1 LSIADRL
8 ARAPMFSH
16 FQRPQL
22 EELADLVEERRVP
35 AESFVMRQ
43 GDTSRDAFLIEKG
56 GVRIQRSTPYGN
68 YALAVLASGDLFG
81 EASFVDDAERSG
93 DAWAS
98 SEVLLLA
105 FTPERVQPALDDDP
119 RLATAFYWTCWR
131 SLSSKLRRTNDKLA
145 RFFASGAPAAAR
157 RAGTERPATGGFRVD
172 LRTKRD
178 LFTEQRLSSLE
189 INLLSTLSKERQL
202 RAGET
207 LFREGDP
214 GDAMYIVLQGRVR
227 ISKQIPGAGEEAL
240 AILER
245 GDYFGEMALIDRQP
259 RSADAVAHDGEAVVL
274 SIPKMVVEQL
284 LDMHKISS
292 VRLLRILCGLV
303 AQRLREIDDKLV
315 GWYILSGG
323 SDAPEV
329 R

>member
-1 LSIADRL
+1 
-8 ARAPMFSH
+8 
-16 FQRPQL
+16 
-22 EELADLVEERRVP
+22 VP
-35 AESFVMRQ
+35 AR
-43 GDTSRDAFLIEKG
+43 L
-56 GVRIQRSTPYGN
+56 
-68 YALAVLASGDLFG
+68 
-81 EASFVDDAERSG
+81 
-93 DAWAS
+93 
-98 SEVLLLA
+98 
-105 FTPERVQPALDDDP
+105 QPALDDDP

-131 SLSSKLRRTNDKLA
+131 SLSAKLRRTNDKLS
-145 RFFASGAPAAAR
+145 RFFAQGAPPAAR
-157 RAGTERPATGGFRVD
+157 GAADERRATGEFRVD

-189 INLLSTLSKERQL
+189 ISLLSTLSKERKL
-202 RAGET
+202 RGGDVI
-207 LFREGDP
+207 FREGDP
-214 GDAMYIVLQGRVR
+214 GDAMYIVLDGRIR

-259 RSADAVAHDGEAVVL
+259 RSAEATAHGGDAVVL

-284 LDMHKISS
+284 LDMHKVSS

-323 SDAPEV
+323 ADTPSV

>member
-1 LSIADRL
+1 MRRSA
-8 ARAPMFSH
+8 
-16 FQRPQL
+16 
-22 EELADLVEERRVP
+22 EERREEIV
-35 AESFVMRQ
+35 AI
-43 GDTSRDAFLIEKG
+43 G
-56 GVRIQRSTPYGN
+56 
-68 YALAVLASGDLFG
+68 
-81 EASFVDDAERSG
+81 
-93 DAWAS
+93 
-98 SEVLLLA
+98 
-105 FTPERVQPALDDDP
+105 
-119 RLATAFYWTCWR
+119 
-131 SLSSKLRRTNDKLA
+131 LRRFAEGGYHGTSTEAIA
-145 RFFASGAPAAAR
+145 RE
-157 RAGTERPATGGFRVD
+157 AGISQPYLFR
-172 LRTKRD
+172 LFRTKRD

-202 RAGET
+202 RRGET

-259 RSADAVAHDGEAVVL
+259 RSADAVVHDGEAVVL

-284 LDMHKISS
+284 LDMHKLSS